1 MNLDEA
7 LTLTQDRL
15 AQEGDTMGELLGH
28 FRNRISPVLIGDRE
42 WDRILECAGKL
53 PITMGALPFGFELP
67 LHSPGP
73 EADFGASLAS
83 GTRSAAFFRERAR
96 TDKTDETARA
106 ITRLFKQMDTAGSP
120 LREIVGRK
128 LMLEYDIG
136 SARDGERPVPEC
148 SCGPVNARFSAP
160 VVR

>member
-7 LTLTQDRL
+7 LALTQDRL

-73 EADFGASLAS
+73 LS
-83 GTRSAAFFRERAR
+83 GERNPIGGVLPRAR
-96 TDKTDETARA
+96 TDR
-106 ITRLFKQMDTAGSP
+106 Q
-120 LREIVGRK
+120 
-128 LMLEYDIG
+128 
-136 SARDGERPVPEC
+136 DG
-148 SCGPVNARFSAP
+148 
-160 VVR
+160 